1 MPSQWKS
8 ACNVVVMYVIV
19 SGKRL
24 LRPRLP
30 LRKPFHVNI
39 HKKCR
44 KPTVLDSGFES
55 PTLKYCV
62 TQFYCL
68 SRWIRFRFHPADRH
82 QQQSGFVHAAFVG
95 QLSFSSHRRTAGEKP
110 WGKSFINHFHAK
122 TFSFVLKKS
131 FPPRTAENELSTA
144 APSSGKPLE
153 TSFSSFPI
161 QREVVSTCFN
171 QHFAIIART
180 CTRSHTIISLVNSEE
195 KYGWAKSFCWKLFRN
210 NFFHRR
216 AKYFMKFRTTLTV
229 ESGRGKR
236 HYVCRERIYEYVFA
250 ETFSAKLFSTLALHI
265 SIVNCSR
272 SPHRCY
278 HLEELL
284 HLLTFLY
291 KQHISNEDVKLC
303 RGKTAAW

>member
-8 ACNVVVMYVIV
+8 ACNVVVLYVIV
-19 SGKRL
+19 SGKGL

-39 HKKCR
+39 HKKCK
-44 KPTVLDSGFES
+44 KPTVLDSGFEA

-82 QQQSGFVHAAFVG
+82 QQQSGFIHAAFVG
-95 QLSFSSHRRTAGEKP
+95 QLSFSSHRHTAWEKP

-131 FPPRTAENELSTA
+131 FSFRTAENELSTA

-161 QREVVSTCFN
+161 QKEVVSTCFN

-195 KYGWAKSFCWKLFRN
+195 KYGWGMRVFVKNYFATNSPIV
-210 NFFHRR
+210 
-216 AKYFMKFRTTLTV
+216 AKYFMKFRKTLTV

-250 ETFSAKLFSTLALHI
+250 ETFSTKLFPP
-265 SIVNCSR
+265 SR
-272 SPHRCY
+272 FIFPS
-278 HLEELL
+278 
-284 HLLTFLY
+284 
-291 KQHISNEDVKLC
+291 
-303 RGKTAAW
+303 